1 MRSAY
6 LRTLLRSSLVFW
18 LLSVAVF
25 FIGRVVLFSAF
36 IDETVKQNYANDL
49 SALFLK
55 GLQFDIKAASIMTAV
70 LVVPGLLCLL
80 ARKAMTFYR
89 YCLPK
94 LLTAFLVIALAATVA
109 NFYYFQVYERQFDVF
124 VFGLLEEGTSTVLA
138 TIWADYPVLPAL
150 AGLLAASWL
159 LHRLFAWVAKRSETG
174 EPKRSVVI
182 VCTIAAVLALAV
194 GSRGSLGK
202 FPLRQDAAQI
212 SASVHLNRLIPNAV
226 LALDWARKEH
236 RNSQSFHPVSDEE
249 GRALIS
255 RISGGQS
262 HSVDL
267 AQFYSE
273 TPVNQ
278 AVANKQPNVAFAV
291 MESMGSHLLQLHN
304 EKRDLLGRL
313 APHWQQ
319 DWVYRRF
326 VSEGDG
332 TSDTLHRLLVRSNLN
347 LSQSKVKN
355 KPFPGNMFQPYLD
368 AGYRILFVT
377 AGNGGWRD
385 LDGFMRHLGVHEVV
399 DENTLKARYPEAR
412 SDTWG
417 VPDEFM
423 FRYAAEQLAEA
434 EKSGKPLFVLMLSIT
449 HHPPYRLPSVAQP
462 GTTFQLSEQES
473 SRFANLNQSGE
484 LNEILNTFRYAN
496 DQLGGFIQRVKQASP
511 HTLIAATGDHN
522 MRAIGYPK
530 AEEAAL
536 GHAVPFYLYV
546 PPAYR
551 GQAVFEAQRPGSH
564 KDIMPT
570 LYELSLSGTRYYR
583 TGCNLTAPKL
593 NSYWCGYGY
602 NTEVLLVED
611 GFYHLGNQKF
621 YAWQPHEWL
630 KAEDSGQPSAHADI
644 IERGKAYTGFLNWQ
658 ILRAISQQP

>member
-1 MRSAY
+1 M
-6 LRTLLRSSLVFW
+6 
-18 LLSVAVF
+18 
-25 FIGRVVLFSAF
+25 
-36 IDETVKQNYANDL
+36 
-49 SALFLK
+49 
-55 GLQFDIKAASIMTAV
+55 
-70 LVVPGLLCLL
+70 
-80 ARKAMTFYR
+80 
-89 YCLPK
+89 
-94 LLTAFLVIALAATVA
+94 
-109 NFYYFQVYERQFDVF
+109 
-124 VFGLLEEGTSTVLA
+124 
-138 TIWADYPVLPAL
+138 
-150 AGLLAASWL
+150 
-159 LHRLFAWVAKRSETG
+159 
-174 EPKRSVVI
+174 
-182 VCTIAAVLALAV
+182 
-194 GSRGSLGK
+194 
-202 FPLRQDAAQI
+202 
-212 SASVHLNRLIPNAV
+212 
-226 LALDWARKEH
+226 
-236 RNSQSFHPVSDEE
+236 
-249 GRALIS
+249 
-255 RISGGQS
+255 
-262 HSVDL
+262 
-267 AQFYSE
+267 
-273 TPVNQ
+273 
-278 AVANKQPNVAFAV
+278 
-291 MESMGSHLLQLHN
+291 
-304 EKRDLLGRL
+304 
-313 APHWQQ
+313 
-319 DWVYRRF
+319 YRRF

-368 AGYRILFVT
+368 AGYRIVFVT

-423 FRYAAEQLAEA
+423 FRYAAEQLTEA

-496 DQLGGFIQRVKQASP
+496 DQLGSFIQRVKQASP

-551 GQAVFEAQRPGSH
+551 EQAVFEAQRPGSH

-583 TGCNLTAPKL
+583 TGCNLTAPKP
-593 NSYWCGYGY
+593 NNYWCGYGY
-602 NTEVLLVED
+602 NTEVVLVED

-621 YAWQPHEWL
+621 YAWQPKEWL
-630 KAEDSGQPSAHADI
+630 KAEDTGQPSAHADI
-644 IERGKAYTGFLNWQ
+644 IKRGKAYTGFLNWQ

>member
-80 ARKAMTFYR
+80 ARKAMTVYR

-124 VFGLLEEGTSTVLA
+124 VFGLLEEGTPTVLA

-182 VCTIAAVLALAV
+182 VCTVAAVLALAV

-212 SASVHLNRLIPNAV
+212 SASVHLNRLIPNAI

-249 GRALIS
+249 GKALIS

-278 AVANKQPNVAFAV
+278 AVVNKQPNVAFAV
-291 MESMGSHLLQLHN
+291 MESMSSHLLQLHN

-496 DQLGGFIQRVKQASP
+496 DQLGGFIQRVKQKSP

-621 YAWQPHEWL
+621 YAWQPQEWL
-630 KAEDSGQPSAHADI
+630 KAEDTGRPSVHADI
-644 IERGKAYTGFLNWQ
+644 IERGKAYTDFLNWQ